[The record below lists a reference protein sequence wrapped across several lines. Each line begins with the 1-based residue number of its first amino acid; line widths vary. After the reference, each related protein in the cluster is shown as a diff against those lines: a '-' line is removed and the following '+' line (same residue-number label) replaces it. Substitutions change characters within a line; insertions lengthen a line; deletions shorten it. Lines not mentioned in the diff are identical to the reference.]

1 MAQVGI
7 LFMADLTFILGGAR
21 SGKSGYGERLAQSW
35 AGEVL
40 FVATA
45 QPFDEEMV
53 ERIERHQNNR
63 PSQWRTVEA
72 PTKVAAAIGDETAE
86 IVLLDCVTLL
96 VTNLILGL
104 GDGLDEAGA
113 QSAVDA
119 EIDDLLAKM
128 AAWNGRW
135 IIISNEVG
143 LGIVPDNQLS
153 RIYRDVLGRANQR
166 LAAAANEVVMM
177 VAGLPLVIKGS
188 LIANDSLK

>member
-63 PSQWRTVEA
+63 PSHWRTVEA

-188 LIANDSLK
+188 LIANHSLK

>member
-63 PSQWRTVEA
+63 PSHWRTVEA

>member
-1 MAQVGI
+1 
-7 LFMADLTFILGGAR
+7 
-21 SGKSGYGERLAQSW
+21 
-35 AGEVL
+35 
-40 FVATA
+40 
-45 QPFDEEMV
+45 
-53 ERIERHQNNR
+53 
-63 PSQWRTVEA
+63 
-72 PTKVAAAIGDETAE
+72 
-86 IVLLDCVTLL
+86 LD
-96 VTNLILGL
+96 
-104 GDGLDEAGA
+104 DGLDEAEA

-188 LIANDSLK
+188 LIANHSLK